1 MLPMKRARTHS
12 TEELDSAAQG
22 NVEAMK
28 ELAKRLLEEK
38 VEENEEKAV
47 TLLENCAVLEDADA
61 MLMLAKCCALG
72 RGIERNA
79 ERARVLISESAEK
92 GNSEAEHLVKL
103 MRECKGR
110 TGLDLDRL

>member
-1 MLPMKRARTHS
+1 MKRARTQS

-38 VEENEEKAV
+38 GVEENEEKAV